1 MSTRR
6 TRRSSERPPAADVA
20 GVIVLLDG
28 EHHPSVVRDAVERL
42 DPVGAVWCG
51 GEEKV
56 AREVLEDPVEHY
68 GIDFDPDEPREDALR
83 RLAPQAAVVIDLA
96 DEPVLAA
103 AGKLR
108 LASLA
113 LHLGLAYET
122 PSESFDPPRFE
133 RLEFAGRVL
142 AVIGTGKR
150 TGKTAVAGH
159 LARVLRDR
167 ERAPAIVSMGRGGPP
182 EPVVAPPDLTLE
194 NLEALAAAGRHAA
207 SDYLEDAVLARVPTV
222 GCRRVGGS
230 LAGVPFET
238 NLVEGAK
245 LATTLEGVDTL
256 ILEGSGACVP
266 PVQGDATVCV
276 VGDPRDA
283 LEALGPYRLLRAD
296 LVLAMRDVP
305 PELAELAPGPVVA
318 ARLEPEPV
326 EELPAGARVAF
337 FTTGAGQ
344 VAGLESVV
352 TSRSLA
358 RRSELA
364 ADLERAERERC
375 DVYLTELKAAA
386 IDTVAVHARRVGA
399 RVVFVR
405 NRVVSDDA
413 GLDDALARLGSD
425 G

>member
-1 MSTRR
+1 M
-6 TRRSSERPPAADVA
+6 
-20 GVIVLLDG
+20 LLDG
-28 EHHPSVVRDAVERL
+28 EHHPSVVRDAVAGL
-42 DPVGAVWCG
+42 GPVGAVWCG

-56 AREVLEDPVEHY
+56 PREILDDPLTHY
-68 GIDFDPDEPREDALR
+68 GVEFDPDEPREDALR
-83 RLAPQAAVVIDLA
+83 RLAPGAAAVVDLA

-103 AGKLR
+103 GAKLR

-122 PSESFDPPRFE
+122 ATESFEPPRYE
-133 RLEFAGRVL
+133 RLDFAGPVL

-159 LARVLRDR
+159 LAEVLR
-167 ERAPAIVSMGRGGPP
+167 ERGRQPTIVSMGRGGPP
-182 EPVVAPPDLTLE
+182 EPVVAPPDMTLE

-238 NLVEGAK
+238 NMVAGARVG
-245 LATTLEGVDTL
+245 ATLEGVDTL

-266 PVQGDATVCV
+266 PIESDATVCI
-276 VGDPRDA
+276 VGDPADA

-296 LVLAMRDVP
+296 LVLAMRDAP
-305 PELAELAPGPVVA
+305 AELVQLSPAPVVRV
-318 ARLEPEPV
+318 RLEPEPAEDV
-326 EELPAGARVAF
+326 PAGARIAF
-337 FTTGAGQ
+337 FSTGAGEC
-344 VAGLESVV
+344 AGLEPVV
-352 TSRSLA
+352 ASRNLA
-358 RRSELA
+358 RRPDLA
-364 ADLERAERERC
+364 ADLARAEQEGC

-386 IDTVAVHARRVGA
+386 IDTVAVHARRAGA

-405 NRVVSDDA
+405 NRVVADDVNLDELLA
-413 GLDDALARLGSD
+413 GLVADA
-425 G
+425 